1 MQHRDIWR
9 AIDQLAAHHNLSPSG
24 MARRAGLDPT
34 AFNPSKRA
42 AKDGR
47 LRWPSTESLA
57 RVLDAVGTS
66 FDEFATLVD
75 GVSGRH
81 APLIGFAQAG
91 RDGFFD
97 DAGFPIGDGWEQIAF
112 PGLENEDVYA
122 LEISGDSMEPAYRS
136 GDRIV
141 VSPSA
146 EIRVGDRVVARTLG
160 GEVMAKVLMRQTAES
175 VELGSFNPS
184 YPARRIDHSD
194 LAWLARILWA
204 SQ

>member
-9 AIDQLAAHHNLSPSG
+9 AIDQLAAHHDLSPSG
-24 MARRAGLDPT
+24 LARRAGLDST
-34 AFNPSKRA
+34 SFNPSKRA

-47 LRWPSTESLA
+47 LRWPSTESLS

-66 FDEFATLVD
+66 FDDFASLVD
-75 GVSGRH
+75 GTSGRH

-112 PGLENEDVYA
+112 PGLGDGAVYA
-122 LEISGDSMEPAYRS
+122 LEISGDSMEPAYRA

-141 VSPSA
+141 VAPGA
-146 EIRVGDRVVARTLG
+146 AVRVGDRVVARTQG
-160 GEVMAKVLMRQTAES
+160 GEVMAKVLARQTPNE
-175 VELGSFNPS
+175 VELASLNPS
-184 YPARRIDHSD
+184 YPARVLAASD
-194 LAWLARILWA
+194 LTWLARILWA